1 MCRSMIVMKQ
11 FQRSQIRF
19 SPLLIRS
26 LMVLPLSAFG
36 TAEDA
41 AFMRK
46 NPTELHT
53 TAEKLRWYRLHARL
67 SQREL
72 SEQLGI
78 SRAVYRHYEDG
89 RQSLYPKRQ
98 LIALAKLY
106 GVKYTDLA
114 DGYTLFVHRGQSKQL
129 ARRRMALGMD
139 KKQYAEHL
147 GVSAH
152 DYRAWESG
160 RVQISK
166 PNWEKY
172 FDDAKGR
179 AK

>member
-11 FQRSQIRF
+11 FQCSQIRF

-46 NPTELHT
+46 NPAELHT

-129 ARRRMALGMD
+129 ARRRMALLIPQLAASAGATEDLKARDPIRWVSLMNTCTH
-139 KKQYAEHL
+139 QAEEL
-147 GVSAH
+147 VLQEVV
-152 DYRAWESG
+152 YR
-160 RVQISK
+160 
-166 PNWEKY
+166 
-172 FDDAKGR
+172 
-179 AK
+179 